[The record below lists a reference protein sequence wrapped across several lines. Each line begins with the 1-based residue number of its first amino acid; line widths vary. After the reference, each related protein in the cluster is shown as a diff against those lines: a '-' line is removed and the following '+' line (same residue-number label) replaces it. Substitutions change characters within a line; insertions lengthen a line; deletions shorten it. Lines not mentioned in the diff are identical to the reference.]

1 MRGASGRWEAGS
13 RHLALC
19 AHRPIDRPIDIRSAR
34 PSGAVDGEVESER
47 YVERARHQPSSRPAA
62 KVRTGH
68 VAAREGG
75 GVIDAEGG
83 GRRQL
88 GPAHDHD
95 GLRQLDCR
103 HRRGS
108 LVVESAVSA
117 VEVDA
122 VHGGEARRIR
132 YDVDAR
138 GVLARRAQHQGAR
151 LDSHEEQLG
160 NADY

>member
-1 MRGASGRWEAGS
+1 MAARDIRRRLGAVRGASGRWEAGS

-19 AHRPIDRPIDIRSAR
+19 AHRPIDARSAR

-68 VAAREGG
+68 VAARGPLGDVGMERD

-88 GPAHDHD
+88 GPAHEHD

-103 HRRGS
+103 HRRG
-108 LVVESAVSA
+108 LIVVESAVSA

-122 VHGGEARRIR
+122 MHGGEARRIS
-132 YDVDAR
+132 YNVDAR
-138 GVLARRAQHQGAR
+138 GVLARRAQHQ
-151 LDSHEEQLG
+151 
-160 NADY
+160 